1 MHPDS
6 PRQANA
12 LLYKAVPLMRK
23 MDIAPTPYNYG
34 IWYEYV
40 RQTSPKL
47 NQLMDSTIG
56 RLGSLPSFISK
67 ELFHQFLVAEEA
79 RYNSDHKDRLE
90 ELVNSVSTSTYTMT
104 ESLQELGSIIEKSR
118 RVLSRAD
125 RQQHLEKVV
134 RYLDQGTKKALEE
147 AEYFSTSLHKVNEEV
162 LQLKAELDEMKNN
175 VDLDPLTQLLNQKGL
190 ERQLYS
196 LIPSSEDDLSLLI
209 LDIDYLKEINH
220 KNGRRAGTALICHI
234 SRILH
239 SKKLENATIARLNGG
254 TFAIVLHEATLD
266 YAIEYAEILRTHLN
280 KQRLK
285 NRSGDGIIDKIC
297 VSVGVATVIG
307 QETPANL
314 IARAS
319 GYLDNA
325 KRQGRNRTASR

>member
-12 LLYKAVPLMRK
+12 LLQKAVPLMRK

-47 NQLMDSTIG
+47 NQLVDSTIG
-56 RLGSLPSFISK
+56 RLGSLPSFVSK

-79 RYNSDHKDRLE
+79 RYNNEHKDKLE
-90 ELVNSVSTSTYTMT
+90 ELVNSISSNTYKMT
-104 ESLQELGSIIEKSR
+104 EGLQELEAVVTKSR
-118 RVLSRAD
+118 RVLNRAD
-125 RQQHLEKVV
+125 RHQHLEKVV
-134 RYLDQGTKKALEE
+134 KYLDQGTRKAQQE
-147 AEYFSTSLHKVNEEV
+147 AEHFSNSLTQVNEEI
-162 LQLKAELDEMKNN
+162 LQLKAELDEIKNN

-190 ERQLYS
+190 ERQLYH

-209 LDIDYLKEINH
+209 LDVDHLKQINH
-220 KNGRRAGTALICHI
+220 EHGRRAGTGLICHI
-234 SRILH
+234 SRILLN
-239 SKKLENATIARLNGG
+239 KKLENATLARLNGG

-285 NRSGDGIIDKIC
+285 SRNGQGIIEQIK

-307 QETPANL
+307 QESPTNL

>member
-12 LLYKAVPLMRK
+12 LLHKAVPLMRK

-47 NQLMDSTIG
+47 NQLVDSTIG

-67 ELFHQFLVAEEA
+67 ELFHQFLVSEEA
-79 RYNSDHKDRLE
+79 RYNNEHKDKLE
-90 ELVNSVSTSTYTMT
+90 ALVDNISTNTYTMSN
-104 ESLQELGSIIEKSR
+104 SLQELEGVVTKSQ
-118 RVLSRAD
+118 RVLARAD
-125 RQQHLEKVV
+125 RHKHLEKVV
-134 RYLDQGTKKALEE
+134 RYLDQGTKKAL
-147 AEYFSTSLHKVNEEV
+147 ADAQHFSQTLNQVNEEV
-162 LQLKAELDEMKNN
+162 LQLKAELDEIKNN
-175 VDLDPLTQLLNQKGL
+175 VDLDPLTQLFNQKGL

-196 LIPSSEDDLSLLI
+196 LIPGSEDDLSLLL
-209 LDIDYLKEINH
+209 LDIDHLKDINTKH
-220 KNGRRAGTALICHI
+220 GRRAGTALICHI
-234 SRILH
+234 GRILL
-239 SKKLENATIARLNGG
+239 SKKLENATLARLNGG

-266 YAIEYAEILRTHLN
+266 YAIEYAEILRSHLN

-285 NRSGDGIIDKIC
+285 NRSGQGIIEKIC
-297 VSVGVATVIG
+297 VSAGVATIIG
-307 QETPANL
+307 QESPNNL

>member
-12 LLYKAVPLMRK
+12 LLHKAVPLMRK

-47 NQLMDSTIG
+47 NQLVDSTIG
-56 RLGSLPSFISK
+56 KLGSLPSFMSK

-79 RYNSDHKDRLE
+79 RYNNDHKDKLE
-90 ELVNSVSTSTYTMT
+90 ELVNSISSNTYSMS
-104 ESLQELGSIIEKSR
+104 ESLQELESVVAKSR

-125 RQQHLEKVV
+125 RHKHLEKVV
-134 RYLDQGTKKALEE
+134 RFLDQGTKKALND
-147 AEYFSTSLHKVNEEV
+147 AEHFSNTLNRVNEEV
-162 LQLKAELDEMKNN
+162 QQLKAELDEIKNN
-175 VDLDPLTQLLNQKGL
+175 VDLDPLTQLFNQKGL

-196 LIPSSEDDLSLLI
+196 LIPGSEDDLSLLI
-209 LDIDYLKEINH
+209 LDIDHLKDINIKH
-220 KNGRRAGTALICHI
+220 GRRAGTALICHI
-234 SRILH
+234 GRILLN
-239 SKKLENATIARLNGG
+239 KKLENATLARLSGG

-266 YAIEYAEILRTHLN
+266 YAIEYAEIIRSHLN

-285 NRSGDGIIDKIC
+285 NRSGQGIIEKIC
-297 VSVGVATVIG
+297 VSVGVATIIG
-307 QETPANL
+307 QESPTNL